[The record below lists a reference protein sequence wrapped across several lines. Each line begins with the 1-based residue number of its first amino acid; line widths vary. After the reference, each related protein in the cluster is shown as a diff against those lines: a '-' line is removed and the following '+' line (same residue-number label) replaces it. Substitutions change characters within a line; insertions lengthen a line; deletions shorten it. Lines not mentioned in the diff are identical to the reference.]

1 MALFKEQLLEMVTTG
16 LNDLQAAQESGKVPA
31 NPLHENHFF
40 GAWVTTAL
48 KTKRFDSILVSIL
61 KGWQQQARTLGVAAN
76 LKQQFIDLKS
86 TYQHIATFEHRINTD
101 LLNLLCEKLA
111 ALTWQITTDVSV
123 TKKLSVKS
131 GGLSS
136 LVIAAEQFENGYNEQ
151 GELKVKLS
159 CYVRGDTSQFIT
171 VAASLGIL
179 LFKMTSYKS
188 KVKFHGEYII
198 QVNNNLAELP
208 EIPDV

>member
-1 MALFKEQLLEMVTTG
+1 MALFKEQLLEMVTAG
-16 LNDLQAAQESGKVPA
+16 LNDLQAAQESGKVPT

-40 GAWVTTAL
+40 GAWVTSAL
-48 KTKRFDSILVSIL
+48 KTKRFDSILVNIL
-61 KGWQQQARTLGVAAN
+61 KSRQQQARTLGVAAN
-76 LKQQFIDLKS
+76 LKQQFIDLQR
-86 TYQHIATFEHRINTD
+86 TYQHIATFEHRINED
-101 LLNLLCEKLA
+101 LIKRLCEQVGGLG
-111 ALTWQITTDVSV
+111 WQITTDLSV
-123 TKKLSVKS
+123 TKKFSVKS

-136 LVIAAEQFENGYNEQ
+136 LVIAVEQFEDGYNEQ
-151 GELKVKLS
+151 GELKIKLS
-159 CYVRGDTSQFIT
+159 CYVRGDTSEFIN